1 MMVTDPFRSALPV
14 HDPHEA
20 GSGSW
25 AGLIDGAVLIDFGRW
40 RNSDAQ
46 PVAPPQLEPAP
57 AVHPKQ

>member
-1 MMVTDPFRSALPV
+1 MMLTDRFLRSALRFTIRV
-14 HDPHEA
+14 KRDQ
-20 GSGSW
+20 GG
-25 AGLIDGAVLIDFGRW
+25 GLVGVLIDFGRW